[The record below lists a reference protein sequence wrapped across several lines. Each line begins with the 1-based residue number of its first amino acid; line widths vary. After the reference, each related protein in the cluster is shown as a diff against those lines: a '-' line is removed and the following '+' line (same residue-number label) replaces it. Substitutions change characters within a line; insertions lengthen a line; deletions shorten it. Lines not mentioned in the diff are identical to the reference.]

1 MLNFQTHDLGHE
13 TRIVLKI
20 SLSLIPNKL
29 NVEGQIEKQFK
40 KELKTKQ
47 ISIKRIR
54 IKFDIKI
61 KWQDSLQ
68 FWLDHREIREEDREM
83 REDKKEKVV

>member
-1 MLNFQTHDLGHE
+1 VLNFQTHDLGHE
-13 TRIVLKI
+13 TRIALKK

-29 NVEGQIEKQFK
+29 NIEGQIEKQYK

-61 KWQDSLQ
+61 K
-68 FWLDHREIREEDREM
+68 
-83 REDKKEKVV
+83 